1 MMDISTHINNA
12 RNTCQLCFSLQ
23 SRSTQQ
29 RSPHRNQSRRQSCC
43 RPTRSVNCPRNCWTV
58 ASICLVGTFPLS
70 PLSSAP
76 QLDPVPGFPFSPTHN
91 SRLSLTNL
99 TNSEKRPKPK
109 PKFAYKLKL
118 KLEIGITT
126 DRGGNAW
133 PVRQFGCLGKRSCNT
148 ETPKRSRVVALARIR
163 NSIQLVHTLFRTLTT
178 TRTTR
183 QAKRKS
189 N

>member
-12 RNTCQLCFSLQ
+12 RNTCQLCISLQ

-70 PLSSAP
+70 PISSAAS
-76 QLDPVPGFPFSPTHN
+76 LDPVPGFPFSPMHN
-91 SRLSLTNL
+91 SRLSL

-118 KLEIGITT
+118 KLKIGITWT
-126 DRGGNAW
+126 EVATPGPLGNLAA
-133 PVRQFGCLGKRSCNT
+133 LES
-148 ETPKRSRVVALARIR
+148 ALATQKPPNEVESSPWREFAIR
-163 NSIQLVHTLFRTLTT
+163 FN
-178 TRTTR
+178 
-183 QAKRKS
+183 
-189 N
+189 